1 MIKKQ
6 KSALLLGLLL
16 VASFGLSCCGTPQDS
31 SVPSSSSSVTS
42 DTSTESTSEETIMTE
57 SYMKAREEF
66 KQVTGIELPVLS
78 ELEVDNYPY
87 HEGDTDYCFDIIG
100 GKNLT
105 YQTYF
110 VFENLFLDLFGSPDN
125 SDPTTQPENVRYAE
139 WTRNDRW
146 YQTYWDSS
154 NKAIYIN
161 TAERKV
167 DPVLM
172 DSFVRAREQFKEV
185 TNIEL
190 PVIYDISANESFI
203 DSYEK
208 GQKSYKISLESGKN
222 LSFETYIVFEDF
234 FKTTFGNCDEGYP
247 TGSETSEGGR
257 LAKWTINEREYYS
270 SFTSSGFI
278 VLETNPESLA
288 DKMTNSFKEGR
299 DKFYQITGLWLME
312 LNNIELLSS
321 SNFDF
326 DELKARF
333 DFNGDSSLFNSVKTY
348 LKSAINYKPA
358 LEETNSITWDYDFK
372 MNETDYNASFSAT
385 LSNDVI
391 SIIGHIQ
398 QYYTIQLVAG
408 EHGSVTMTY
417 NMVEVENNTISLLSG
432 KKVLFYA
439 YPEREYEFAGWYIG
453 EDFISLLSPE
463 AYTINKKN
471 AVVVGK
477 FEKIDYNM
485 TESYAKA
492 REDFYKVSN
501 IYLPGLS
508 GLEVEDYEYD
518 EDLTH
523 YDFNII
529 GGDNLDE
536 TIFDTFIEYLDDELV
551 DWDKGNIITEDIYQK
566 LTYTSSNNDVLEL
579 EFNTENNHLLVA
591 IQMEG

>member
-1 MIKKQ
+1 
-6 KSALLLGLLL
+6 
-16 VASFGLSCCGTPQDS
+16 
-31 SVPSSSSSVTS
+31 
-42 DTSTESTSEETIMTE
+42 
-57 SYMKAREEF
+57 
-66 KQVTGIELPVLS
+66 
-78 ELEVDNYPY
+78 
-87 HEGDTDYCFDIIG
+87 
-100 GKNLT
+100 
-105 YQTYF
+105 
-110 VFENLFLDLFGSPDN
+110 
-125 SDPTTQPENVRYAE
+125 
-139 WTRNDRW
+139 
-146 YQTYWDSS
+146 
-154 NKAIYIN
+154 
-161 TAERKV
+161 
-167 DPVLM
+167 
-172 DSFVRAREQFKEV
+172 
-185 TNIEL
+185 
-190 PVIYDISANESFI
+190 
-203 DSYEK
+203 
-208 GQKSYKISLESGKN
+208 
-222 LSFETYIVFEDF
+222 
-234 FKTTFGNCDEGYP
+234 
-247 TGSETSEGGR
+247 
-257 LAKWTINEREYYS
+257 
-270 SFTSSGFI
+270 
-278 VLETNPESLA
+278 
-288 DKMTNSFKEGR
+288 MTNSFKEGR

-348 LKSAINYKPA
+348 LKSAINYDPT

-385 LSNDVI
+385 LSNNVI

-453 EDFISLLSPE
+453 EDFISLLNPE

-579 EFNTENNHLLVA
+579 EFNTDNNHLLVA
-591 IQMEG
+591 IQMSG